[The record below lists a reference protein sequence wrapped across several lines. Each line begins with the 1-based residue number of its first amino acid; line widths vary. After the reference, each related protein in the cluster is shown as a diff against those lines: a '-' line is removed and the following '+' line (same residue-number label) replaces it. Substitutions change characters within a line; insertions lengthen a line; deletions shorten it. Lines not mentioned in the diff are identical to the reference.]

1 MTVENPVPASDI
13 AVPPAAA
20 GDTAANAGHM
30 IPKARLD
37 EVLAQKKTLEGDM
50 AAIADAVLADVPA
63 HLHGLIPADLGP
75 AARIKWFTAAK
86 ATGVF
91 GGTSTVVPKTDTA
104 PARTTPAPADLSS
117 LPAFARMS
125 RGYGTK

>member
-1 MTVENPVPASDI
+1 MTDTPVPASDI

-20 GDTAANAGHM
+20 GDTAAPAAHM
-30 IPKARLD
+30 IPKSRLD
-37 EVLAQKKTLEGDM
+37 EVIAQKKTLEGDM
-50 AAIADAVLADVPA
+50 AAIADAILAEVPS

-75 AARIKWFTAAK
+75 AAKIKWYQAAK

-104 PARTTPAPADLSS
+104 PARTTPAAADLSS
-117 LPAFARMS
+117 LPAYARMS